1 MASLS
6 TGITFLVLN
15 LGAWWSD
22 KVGRKAL
29 IAIGY
34 ILSASALLAL
44 AFANNVTSLLPYY
57 IIASLA
63 AIGSAANSALV
74 QEYVPS
80 DLRSRY
86 FGAIEALMLLCLA
99 IGPLLGGII
108 YASLGPQVLFSVQAF
123 LQYFL
128 ILPYFL
134 LAIPETR
141 QRTRTPAHLLRR
153 PRIPCWLTLHPK
165 THH

>member
-99 IGPLLGGII
+99 
-108 YASLGPQVLFSVQAF
+108 V
-123 LQYFL
+123 
-128 ILPYFL
+128 
-134 LAIPETR
+134 E
-141 QRTRTPAHLLRR
+141 
-153 PRIPCWLTLHPK
+153 
-165 THH
+165 